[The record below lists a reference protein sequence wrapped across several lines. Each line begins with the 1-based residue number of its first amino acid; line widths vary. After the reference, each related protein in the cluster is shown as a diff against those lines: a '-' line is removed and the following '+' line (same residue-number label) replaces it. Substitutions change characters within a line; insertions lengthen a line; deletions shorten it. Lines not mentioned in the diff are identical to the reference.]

1 MYKEVF
7 FQGDNVAEPTHER
20 RDKEFM
26 NLVEDVETPLYSG
39 CKKYTRMS
47 ATVVLF
53 KQKVTNSL
61 SDKSFNE
68 LLDIIRDML
77 PQDNTL
83 PNSLYST
90 KKKNT

>member
-7 FQGDNVAEPTHER
+7 FQVDNVAEPTHKR
-20 RDKEFM
+20 RDEEFT
-26 NLVEDVETPLYSG
+26 NLVEDAETPIYSG

-47 ATVVLF
+47 ATVILF
-53 KQKVTNSL
+53 KNKATNSL

-68 LLDIIRDML
+68 LLEIIRDIL

-83 PNSLYST
+83 PDSLYST
-90 KKKNT
+90 KKNT